1 MLCYVLN
8 HSLGLDLFLHSL
20 RWHYVRDVVRMKQV
34 FRSII
39 SSDGFCGEN
48 EMNRQIRFL
57 VDEKFA
63 VLLTIRS
70 LASALSGILW
80 SRLIGHGP
88 HEDSFLSSSV
98 WPKH

>member
-1 MLCYVLN
+1 M
-8 HSLGLDLFLHSL
+8 
-20 RWHYVRDVVRMKQV
+20 RDVERMKQV
-34 FRSII
+34 FRSIT
-39 SSDGFCGEN
+39 SSDGFCDGN

-80 SRLIGHGP
+80 SRLIRQGP